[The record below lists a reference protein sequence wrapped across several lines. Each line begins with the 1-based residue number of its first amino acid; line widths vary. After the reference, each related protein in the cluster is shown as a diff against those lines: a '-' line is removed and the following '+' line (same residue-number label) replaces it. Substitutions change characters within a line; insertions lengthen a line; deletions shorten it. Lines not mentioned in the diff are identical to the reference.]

1 MTNSLMDKNEK
12 MDKNKNL
19 MNENLMNE
27 NLTDKSLMDNNKGGG
42 EDILIRGGDVLTVSG
57 FERGDVLM
65 RGGRIAALGMNLEAG
80 SARVVDASGLLV
92 VPGLVD
98 IHCHLREP
106 GYEHKEDIASGTA
119 AAAAGGFTS
128 VCCMANTDPVN
139 DNAAVTEFIKSRA
152 AERGSAH
159 VYPIAAVTKGLEG
172 EELTEMGE
180 LAEAGAVALSDDGR
194 SVKSAQR
201 MRLALRY
208 AGRFGMT
215 IISHPEDDELTN
227 GGVMNEGY
235 WSTALGLP
243 GVTRAAEETI
253 IARDCMLAGL
263 ENARLHVAHVSTAGG
278 AELVREAKRRGW
290 PVTCETA
297 PHYLYATDEWLQD
310 YDTNARV
317 NPPLR
322 TEADRLA
329 LIEALE
335 DGTIDCIATD
345 HAPHH
350 ADDKNVEFALA
361 SSGISGFETA
371 LAVCWTALV
380 VPGHMTPEQVLDKL
394 TRAPAG
400 VLGLDAGTLEV
411 GKRADVTLIDPQ
423 AEWMVDPGK
432 FRSRG
437 KNTPFAGRT
446 LTGAVRCTFLEGRLV
461 YGDGPECR

>member
-1 MTNSLMDKNEK
+1 MTNVKDR
-12 MDKNKNL
+12 
-19 MNENLMNE
+19 
-27 NLTDKSLMDNNKGGG
+27 TQ
-42 EDILIRGGDVLTVSG
+42 DILIRGGDVLTAKGV
-57 FERGDVLM
+57 FEKGDVLM
-65 RGGRIAALGMNLEAG
+65 KGGRIAAVGANLDAG
-80 SARVVDASGLLV
+80 GARVLDASGLLV
-92 VPGLVD
+92 APGLVD

-106 GYEHKEDIASGTA
+106 GYEHKEDIVSGTA

-128 VCCMANTDPVN
+128 VCCMANTKPVN
-139 DNAAVTEFIKSRA
+139 DHAVVTEFIRRKA
-152 AERGSAH
+152 AEQGSAR
-159 VYPIAAVTKGLEG
+159 VFPIAAVTKGLLG
-172 EELTEMGE
+172 EELTEVGE

-215 IISHPEDDELTN
+215 IISHPEDEDLVN

-243 GVTRAAEETI
+243 GATRAAEETI
-253 IARDCMLAGL
+253 VARDCMLAGL

-278 AELVREAKRRGW
+278 ADLVREAKRRGW

-297 PHYLYATDEWLQD
+297 PHYLYATDECLQD

-322 TEADRLA
+322 TEADRAA
-329 LIEALE
+329 LIEALK

-350 ADDKNVEFALA
+350 VDDKAVEFALA
-361 SSGISGFETA
+361 APGISGFETA
-371 LAVCWTALV
+371 LALCWTALV

-394 TRAPAG
+394 TRAPAR
-400 VLGLDAGTLEV
+400 VLNLDAGTIEV
-411 GKRADVTLIDPQ
+411 GKRADVTVIDPRT
-423 AEWMVDPGK
+423 EWTVDPAK
-432 FRSRG
+432 FLSRG

-446 LTGAVRCTFLEGRLV
+446 LTGAVRHTFLEGRPV
-461 YGDGPECR
+461 FGV

>member
-1 MTNSLMDKNEK
+1 MTNSLM
-12 MDKNKNL
+12 
-19 MNENLMNE
+19 NENWMNHRE
-27 NLTDKSLMDNNKGGG
+27 SA

-57 FERGDVLM
+57 LERGDVLM
-65 RGGRIAALGMNLEAG
+65 RGGAIAALGRDLEAG

-92 VPGLVD
+92 APGLVD

-159 VYPIAAVTKGLEG
+159 VYPIAAVTKGLKG

-194 SVKSAQR
+194 SVRSAQR

-208 AGRFGMT
+208 AGRFGLT
-215 IISHPEDDELTN
+215 IVSHPEDDELTN

-278 AELVREAKRRGW
+278 AELVREAKRHGW

-329 LIEALE
+329 LIEALK

-380 VPGHMTPEQVLDKL
+380 VPGHLTPEQVLDKL
-394 TRAPAG
+394 TRAPAK

-411 GKRADVTLIDPQ
+411 GKRADVTLIDPR
-423 AEWMVDPGK
+423 AEWTVDPGK

-446 LTGAVRCTFLEGRLV
+446 LTGAVRCTFLKGRLV

>member
-1 MTNSLMDKNEK
+1 MTNSLM
-12 MDKNKNL
+12 
-19 MNENLMNE
+19 NENWMNRKE
-27 NLTDKSLMDNNKGGG
+27 SA

-57 FERGDVLM
+57 LERGDVLM
-65 RGGRIAALGMNLEAG
+65 RGGAIAALGRDLEAG

-159 VYPIAAVTKGLEG
+159 VYPIAAVTKGLKG

-208 AGRFGMT
+208 AGRFGLT
-215 IISHPEDDELTN
+215 IVSHPEDDELTN

-278 AELVREAKRRGW
+278 AELVREAKRHGW

-329 LIEALE
+329 LIEALK

-380 VPGHMTPEQVLDKL
+380 VPGHLTPEQVLEKL
-394 TRAPAG
+394 TRAPAR
-400 VLGLDAGTLEV
+400 VLGIDAGTLEV
-411 GKRADVTLIDPQ
+411 GKRADVTLIDPR
-423 AEWMVDPGK
+423 AEWTVDPGK

-446 LTGAVRCTFLEGRLV
+446 LTGAVRCTFLEGRPV

>member
-12 MDKNKNL
+12 MDKNK
-19 MNENLMNE
+19 NLMNE

-208 AGRFGMT
+208 AGRFGLT